1 MEIQRLFIY
10 PIKSLLPVEVTHAE
24 VTREGFRFD
33 RQYILI
39 KEPENHDSSSFAE
52 HLTIKK
58 TFALALFQPNIHDD
72 WSNLTVRHTKAK
84 PESLITIP
92 LTPSPLFCFQSRTY
106 TVNIA
111 GTSAIGIDMG
121 DVPASFFSK
130 HLGQSIRLLF
140 IGGDGSRPVPGTADL
155 EPSMANP
162 GQRVRFA
169 DAAPFLLTSSSS
181 ENEARSRLPPSCQ
194 ADDIILRLR
203 PNIHIDVGKDT
214 PAFDEDN
221 WRQLTVASEVHGPS
235 KAFIR
240 CMSQTTR
247 CLSLNADLET
257 GGGVRREKQLFGL
270 LARDRRVLR
279 SSPNRPVFGC
289 YAYVTPHSRLV
300 GAVEIVESNVTGGSQ
315 AVGAARNTHSSA
327 LAMNVDEFSE
337 TKDRAS
343 INGSLGMIRA
353 IEKRVLRP
361 RQQRLSHQ
369 LPEVASTGVLQDS
382 ISDDDRFFDLDPAV
396 YYEQEGKLCGVDF
409 SASHPPPDIQPVTPC
424 EVEVPSST
432 DPEEVL
438 TPDLSPAVT
447 RENTLYALLVRRFVE
462 VISPWLDVFDP
473 DRYFGYV
480 VPIRA
485 SRSSLLRD
493 SLAAVAAKQLGN
505 LGCHTETQ
513 CNTDSST
520 APEPLDPTV
529 ALSVDWSFE
538 AASFYDRAIRSMI
551 NALQSIALTKVFTAS
566 PIHIETR
573 LGSPPDRREAI
584 DDLLSAM
591 PILLVYELM
600 DNRHLSM
607 VQHLAGARHL
617 LGFVLQQHEA
627 RTPGDAAYAPSLEQ
641 SVQKAWKAS
650 FWNFVCFDYVI
661 SYAGRSKPSI
671 GFPDARLWHQS
682 GLSLT
687 EVDGQFVPASLVGDI
702 HSSSPKMTE
711 TIACRTLLWI
721 ILRILDCVV
730 SDGQVSEGQQANGRV
745 HQRCRTT
752 CHQGMGTAPWEQVD
766 EYLRNWYMA
775 LPDTFEP
782 CLRAPQPFPAL
793 ASSSIRAPL
802 QGFFIANPMGA
813 TALPLYHFSRI
824 LFLLHSHVTD
834 EAFNSATGSRRI
846 KIYRQFSRQ
855 VNHHAVEICSAA
867 AGQPPPAAQMHLIQ
881 PLYLAG
887 LCLDSQEQRS
897 IIKGLLVDLQR
908 QTGFPTERV
917 LKQLEE
923 GWDEDYD

>member
-39 KEPENHDSSSFAE
+39 KEPENHDSSPFAE

-121 DVPASFFSK
+121 DVPASFFCK

-155 EPSMANP
+155 EPSMGNP

-257 GGGVRREKQLFGL
+257 GGGVSREKQLFGL

-279 SSPNRPVFGC
+279 SSP
-289 YAYVTPHSRLV
+289 SR
-300 GAVEIVESNVTGGSQ
+300 SQ

-327 LAMNVDEFSE
+327 LAMNVDEFSG

-343 INGSLGMIRA
+343 INGSLGMIQA

-409 SASHPPPDIQPVTPC
+409 SASHPAPDIKPVTPC

-432 DPEEVL
+432 DPEEVS
-438 TPDLSPAVT
+438 TPDLSPADT

-551 NALQSIALTKVFTAS
+551 NALQSIGKSARQ
-566 PIHIETR
+566 ET
-573 LGSPPDRREAI
+573 LH
-584 DDLLSAM
+584 
-591 PILLVYELM
+591 Y
-600 DNRHLSM
+600 
-607 VQHLAGARHL
+607 
-617 LGFVLQQHEA
+617 
-627 RTPGDAAYAPSLEQ
+627 
-641 SVQKAWKAS
+641 
-650 FWNFVCFDYVI
+650 
-661 SYAGRSKPSI
+661 
-671 GFPDARLWHQS
+671 
-682 GLSLT
+682 
-687 EVDGQFVPASLVGDI
+687 PAKL
-702 HSSSPKMTE
+702 
-711 TIACRTLLWI
+711 
-721 ILRILDCVV
+721 
-730 SDGQVSEGQQANGRV
+730 
-745 HQRCRTT
+745 
-752 CHQGMGTAPWEQVD
+752 
-766 EYLRNWYMA
+766 
-775 LPDTFEP
+775 
-782 CLRAPQPFPAL
+782 
-793 ASSSIRAPL
+793 
-802 QGFFIANPMGA
+802 
-813 TALPLYHFSRI
+813 
-824 LFLLHSHVTD
+824 
-834 EAFNSATGSRRI
+834 
-846 KIYRQFSRQ
+846 
-855 VNHHAVEICSAA
+855 
-867 AGQPPPAAQMHLIQ
+867 
-881 PLYLAG
+881 
-887 LCLDSQEQRS
+887 
-897 IIKGLLVDLQR
+897 
-908 QTGFPTERV
+908 
-917 LKQLEE
+917 
-923 GWDEDYD
+923 

>member
-1 MEIQRLFIY
+1 MQATDIAQ
-10 PIKSLLPVEVTHAE
+10 
-24 VTREGFRFD
+24 
-33 RQYILI
+33 
-39 KEPENHDSSSFAE
+39 SS
-52 HLTIKK
+52 
-58 TFALALFQPNIHDD
+58 
-72 WSNLTVRHTKAK
+72 
-84 PESLITIP
+84 
-92 LTPSPLFCFQSRTY
+92 C
-106 TVNIA
+106 
-111 GTSAIGIDMG
+111 G
-121 DVPASFFSK
+121 
-130 HLGQSIRLLF
+130 
-140 IGGDGSRPVPGTADL
+140 
-155 EPSMANP
+155 
-162 GQRVRFA
+162 
-169 DAAPFLLTSSSS
+169 
-181 ENEARSRLPPSCQ
+181 
-194 ADDIILRLR
+194 
-203 PNIHIDVGKDT
+203 
-214 PAFDEDN
+214 
-221 WRQLTVASEVHGPS
+221 
-235 KAFIR
+235 R
-240 CMSQTTR
+240 C
-247 CLSLNADLET
+247 
-257 GGGVRREKQLFGL
+257 
-270 LARDRRVLR
+270 RDRRVKCDRRKPGCRRCEKYAQQCPGYERRRVFRDQGPSLHKR
-279 SSPNRPVFGC
+279 FSRNDSGYRETSSQ
-289 YAYVTPHSRLV
+289 T
-300 GAVEIVESNVTGGSQ
+300 
-315 AVGAARNTHSSA
+315 SSA
-327 LAMNVDEFSE
+327 TTLPPAVDPPTAGASDTNVITD
-337 TKDRAS
+337 AS
-343 INGSLGMIRA
+343 
-353 IEKRVLRP
+353 
-361 RQQRLSHQ
+361 
-369 LPEVASTGVLQDS
+369 PEVASTGVLQDS

-551 NALQSIALTKVFTAS
+551 NALQSIAS

-881 PLYLAG
+881 RFYFLIHRYRCQLGAKLPLSTG
-887 LCLDSQEQRS
+887 LTGESLDWVVRVR
-897 IIKGLLVDLQR
+897 GLVVKVD
-908 QTGFPTERV
+908 
-917 LKQLEE
+917 
-923 GWDEDYD
+923 